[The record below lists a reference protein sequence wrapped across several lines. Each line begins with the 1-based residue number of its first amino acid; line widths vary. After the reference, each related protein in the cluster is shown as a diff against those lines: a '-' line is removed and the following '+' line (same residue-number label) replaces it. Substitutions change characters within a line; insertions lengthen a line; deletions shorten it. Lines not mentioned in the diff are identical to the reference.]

1 MLLDQQPPYPE
12 ALRAFAA
19 SCTGE
24 YADCYQEI
32 LSEAFTSHG
41 LILNAKQ
48 LRELAGGGSQTTA
61 QRTITAW
68 RQDLSRKLAMRV
80 RLGAQLPDDV
90 LQAANGMMEAL
101 WMRARDGAAQE
112 YAQDRAQHEAAQAD
126 GAARLAETRVELQQA
141 REELDQ
147 AKGLLISKDAQMRE
161 MRAEIAAAN
170 ERLAQAAR
178 DFAQERRARSE
189 QASQAR
195 AAQEALERALQEAEE
210 RTALLREDMA
220 RTQREAAQRFD
231 RMLVEHREAVSS
243 VQRSN
248 DERLAEKE
256 AQLKRLQSR
265 LDAVSS
271 EKLDLQMQVVRSTQQ
286 IEHMS
291 QQAALLRAEL
301 DSVRAQLQASRDQVQ
316 ITQAQLIEHLKA
328 AKAQAQAESQAQAE
342 AATTAEPEPA
352 TRAG

>member
-1 MLLDQQPPYPE
+1 MPIDPHPPFPE
-12 ALRAFAA
+12 ALKSFAA

-112 YAQDRAQHEAAQAD
+112 YAQERAQHEAAQAD

-147 AKGLLISKDAQMRE
+147 VKALVTAKDAQLE
-161 MRAEIAAAN
+161 ALRAEIIAAN
-170 ERLAQAAR
+170 GRLAQAAR
-178 DFAQERRARSE
+178 DFEHERRARTE
-189 QASQAR
+189 QAAQAHT
-195 AAQEALERALQEAEE
+195 AQDALERELREAEARSE
-210 RTALLREDMA
+210 QLRADLV
-220 RTQREAAQRFD
+220 RTQSEASQRFD

-243 VQRSN
+243 VQRTC
-248 DERLAEKE
+248 DARLAEKDT
-256 AQLKRLQSR
+256 QIRRLQARVEAATSQ
-265 LDAVSS
+265 
-271 EKLDLQMQVVRSTQQ
+271 ELDLQMRAVRSAQQ
-286 IEHMS
+286 MEHLEK
-291 QQAALLRAEL
+291 QAGVMRAEL
-301 DSVRAQLQASRDQVQ
+301 ETVRSALQASRDQVQ
-316 ITQAQLIEHLKA
+316 ATQAQLIEHLKA
-328 AKAQAQAESQAQAE
+328 AQAQVMAVAAQ
-342 AATTAEPEPA
+342 EPA
-352 TRAG
+352 AAGK